1 VIELAFPWALLL
13 LPAPILVWWIVP
25 PHRERMH
32 ALRVPF
38 FRRIADAIGEEPRA
52 GSIVLRR
59 RIFEMLLVSLV
70 WTALVVALARP
81 ERVGA
86 PIEETK
92 AARDVILAIDISG
105 SMDEVDFLAADGSA
119 LQRLE
124 GVKRVVG
131 RFIEEREGDRVALIV
146 FGEKAFVQSPFTEDL
161 RTVRELLE
169 DTEVGMAG
177 PHTVI
182 GDAIGLAIRV
192 FETSEIEERLLI
204 VLSDGADTGS
214 KMSPVNAAEIAAE
227 NGVVIYTVGVGD
239 PQGEGDRKVDVQ
251 ALEDIAT
258 RAGGRFFFAD
268 DEAGLEGVYAR
279 IDQMSPRKIE
289 TISFRPRHALG
300 VLPLGSAALIGL
312 MGATWI
318 HFRTIWRASL

>member
-38 FRRIADAIGEEPRA
+38 FRKIADAVGEEPRA
-52 GSIVLRR
+52 GSVVLRR
-59 RIFEMLLVSLV
+59 RIFEMVLVSLV

-105 SMDEVDFLAADGSA
+105 SMDEIDFLAADGSA

-192 FETSEIEERLLI
+192 FETSEIEERL
-204 VLSDGADTGS
+204 
-214 KMSPVNAAEIAAE
+214 K
-227 NGVVIYTVGVGD
+227 VI
-239 PQGEGDRKVDVQ
+239 Q
-251 ALEDIAT
+251 I
-258 RAGGRFFFAD
+258 
-268 DEAGLEGVYAR
+268 
-279 IDQMSPRKIE
+279 
-289 TISFRPRHALG
+289 
-300 VLPLGSAALIGL
+300 
-312 MGATWI
+312 
-318 HFRTIWRASL
+318 